1 MFLKEFLNNLQVYKN
16 IRAQNKYFVK
26 GYFIENFVENL
37 ELELEKLCKFIWED
51 GVEKFEKKTI

>member
-1 MFLKEFLNNLQVYKN
+1 MAIKRVYRNVFKRVLNNLQVYKN

-37 ELELEKLCKFIWED
+37 ELELEKLCKFIGGWC
-51 GVEKFEKKTI
+51 